1 MPSRVLLLMQRLW
14 RRRDKDKRR
23 KRNVDM
29 ITLCMNEVLDH
40 VLIDAATTDTAQI
53 IKSSQG
59 DTGMA
64 HTARRVQTSTS
75 FAHVAA
81 KINIKEFLNFLE
93 SRMG

>member
-1 MPSRVLLLMQRLW
+1 
-14 RRRDKDKRR
+14 
-23 KRNVDM
+23 
-29 ITLCMNEVLDH
+29 MNEVLDH
-40 VLIDAATTDTAQI
+40 VLIDAATIDTAQI

-81 KINIKEFLNFLE
+81 KLISKDSQLLTQKLITLGNA
-93 SRMG
+93 

>member
-64 HTARRVQTSTS
+64 HTARHVQTSTS